1 VAQGILKDEPSLGE
15 TMMRVSDVIALSLVK
30 MWGG

>member
-15 TMMRVSDVIALSLVK
+15 TMMRASNVIVLSLVK
-30 MWGG
+30 LCGR

>member
-15 TMMRVSDVIALSLVK
+15 TMMRASDCHCLSLVK
-30 MWGG
+30 LCGR

>member
-1 VAQGILKDEPSLGE
+1 VAQGILKDELSLGE
-15 TMMRVSDVIALSLVK
+15 TMMRASDVIVLSLVK